1 MDLTDA
7 TYIIVKGFIDAK
19 DERGRTHY
27 GTLVAL
33 VSRRD
38 INFISVWFSREEIS
52 KEAEWDELLRLHA
65 EKDKDPNRDPGVVRN
80 EESLQ
85 EFLYRNTVLNG
96 IVKNYNAKSAEQ
108 AISRFCLDQ
117 LQLKAVSFLDFT
129 DATGSDI
136 DYIESMNADAR
147 ESAQDGKS
155 TPEGDE
161 TNGGA
166 TGAGDSKTANEIFV
180 KCDPVLDPINGV
192 AMNELR
198 VGDTVYAKLPPDS
211 VFFTLLAKTHSAFD
225 GVINADVTGFLLN
238 ELGTATI
245 SLSLSDD
252 VSGVMKLSG
261 KVRIK
266 VVNLI
271 DDSSAHSKRANL
283 PRFQNVPAEVV
294 VGLSCLLLLISALFA
309 IYYILR

>member
-19 DERGRTHY
+19 DERGRTTY

-38 INFISVWFSREEIS
+38 IKFIRVRFSSEEIS
-52 KEAEWDELLRLHA
+52 KEAEWDELLRLYA
-65 EKDKDPNRDPGVVRN
+65 EKDEDSDRDPSAVRN
-80 EESLQ
+80 EELLQ

-96 IVKNYNAKSAEQ
+96 IVKNFNAKSAEQ

-136 DYIESMNADAR
+136 DYIESLDADGS
-147 ESAQDGKS
+147 EQDGTS
-155 TPEGDE
+155 TPEGEEANDGAAE
-161 TNGGA
+161 DGG
-166 TGAGDSKTANEIFV
+166 GKTSNEIFV
-180 KCDPVLDPINGV
+180 KCDPILDPVNGV

-211 VFFTLLAKTHSAFD
+211 VFFKLFEKTDSAFD
-225 GVINADVTGFLLN
+225 GVINADVTGILQN
-238 ELGTATI
+238 ELGTATV

-252 VSGVMKLSG
+252 VSGIMKLSG
-261 KVRIK
+261 KVRVK
-266 VVNLI
+266 VVNLS
-271 DDSSAHSKRANL
+271 DDSSAQEKENPFHFQNL
-283 PRFQNVPAEVV
+283 PTEVV
-294 VGLSCLLLLISALFA
+294 IGLSCFLLLISALFA
-309 IYYILR
+309 IYYIFR